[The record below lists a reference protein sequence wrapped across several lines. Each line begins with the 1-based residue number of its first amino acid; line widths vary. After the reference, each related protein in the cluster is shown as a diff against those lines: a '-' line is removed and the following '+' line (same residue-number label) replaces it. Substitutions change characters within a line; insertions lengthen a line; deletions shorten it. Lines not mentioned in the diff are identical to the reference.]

1 MSNQALDE
9 TEIVHLGKSSK
20 DDCSLFIQTG
30 KKTHK
35 ALWDSGT
42 CKCVLSLESY
52 QMKRSLLLYIPGRL
66 GLRFLLDIE
75 PDK

>member
-1 MSNQALDE
+1 MNNQALDE

-35 ALWDSGT
+35 ALWDSGA

-52 QMKRSLLLYIPGRL
+52 IPSHRSITLHIQYSMA
-66 GLRFLLDIE
+66 
-75 PDK
+75 KQ